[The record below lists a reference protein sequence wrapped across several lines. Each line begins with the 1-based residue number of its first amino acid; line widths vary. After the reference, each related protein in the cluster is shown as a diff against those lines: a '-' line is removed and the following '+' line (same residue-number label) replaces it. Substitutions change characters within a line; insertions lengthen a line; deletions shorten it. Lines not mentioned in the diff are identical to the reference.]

1 MVQGFCGFCWKLQN
15 ILGFLFLPPFNSP
28 CHLKAERTLIQ
39 EWLYGYIIKSA
50 KILPFPNAIQVV
62 HGVMGGKGYLRDIMI
77 GPFFPMKYEMA
88 NYFLVNHDFHSS
100 PDAWFCK
107 IIFRETR
114 NKCLILL
121 FSVKCE
127 LSFFKISWIVKRR
140 FYFPWNVSY
149 TPLYHPQYEI
159 Q

>member
-15 ILGFLFLPPFNSP
+15 ILGFLFLPSFNGP

-50 KILPFPNAIQVV
+50 KKYYPSQMQFKLWSYGWWRVFAW
-62 HGVMGGKGYLRDIMI
+62 LMI

-100 PDAWFCK
+100 REAWFCK

-127 LSFFKISWIVKRR
+127 LSFYKISWLVKRR

-149 TPLYHPQYEI
+149 TPLYHSQYEI